1 MQTYQTKYGKM
12 TCYNNDI
19 VFSSIL
25 RQGLMYEEDI
35 IVNKIVP
42 MLRQK
47 KKEELVILDIGG
59 HIGTHTVIYSR
70 LLNCK
75 VHTFEPQNKIFEIL
89 KKNVNDN
96 QLTNCTLYNCA
107 VGHLTTS
114 TTMSDMLYDG
124 YDCKIEY
131 DTNKI
136 LNYGGIGLG
145 KHGEQVQMIYIDQL
159 DLPACDYIKIDVE
172 GAEILALM
180 GAKNTIEKYKPII
193 WYEHTDKFVSPEMI
207 ESLNIDFEIPSV
219 NDFLE
224 SFGYKIYK
232 LDQYNL
238 IAIFK

>member
-1 MQTYQTKYGKM
+1 MQTYNTKYGHV

-19 VFSSIL
+19 VFSSLL
-25 RQGLMYEEDI
+25 RRGLMYEEDI
-35 IVNKIVP
+35 ITGKIVP

-47 KKEELVILDIGG
+47 NKKLTILDIGG
-59 HIGTHTVIYSR
+59 HIGTHTIIYSR
-70 LLNCK
+70 LLDCSIF
-75 VHTFEPQNKIFEIL
+75 TFEPQKKIFDIL
-89 KKNVNDN
+89 NKNITDN
-96 QLTNCTLYNCA
+96 RLTNCTAFNCA
-107 VGHLTTS
+107 VGHVTTT

-131 DTNKI
+131 DTNKV

-145 KHGEQVQMIYIDQL
+145 KNGERVQMVSIDNL
-159 DLPACDYIKIDVE
+159 DLQGCDYIKIDVE

-193 WYEHTDKFVSPEMI
+193 WYEHTDKFVTQEMI

-219 NDFLE
+219 NVFLQ
-224 SFGYKIYK
+224 SLGYKIYN

-238 IAIFK
+238 LAIFE

>member
-1 MQTYQTKYGKM
+1 MQTYRTKYGQM

-19 VFSSIL
+19 VFSSLL

-35 IVNKIVP
+35 IVNKIIP
-42 MLRQK
+42 MLQQK
-47 KKEELVILDIGG
+47 SKDLVILDIGG

-75 VHTFEPQNKIFEIL
+75 VHTFEPQKKIFQIL
-89 KKNVNDN
+89 KKNVDDN
-96 QLTNCTLYNCA
+96 NLSNCTVYNCA
-107 VGHLTTS
+107 VGHINTK

-145 KHGEQVQMIYIDQL
+145 KHGEQVKMVCIDELNLQ
-159 DLPACDYIKIDVE
+159 ACDYIKIDVE
-172 GAEILALM
+172 GAEILALL
-180 GAKNTIEKYKPII
+180 GAKNTIQKYKPII
-193 WYEHTDKFVSPEMI
+193 WYEHTDKFVTREMI
-207 ESLNIDFEIPSV
+207 DSLNIDFEIPPV
-219 NDFLE
+219 NEFLE
-224 SFGYKIYK
+224 SFGYKIYN

-238 IAIFK
+238 IAVYQ